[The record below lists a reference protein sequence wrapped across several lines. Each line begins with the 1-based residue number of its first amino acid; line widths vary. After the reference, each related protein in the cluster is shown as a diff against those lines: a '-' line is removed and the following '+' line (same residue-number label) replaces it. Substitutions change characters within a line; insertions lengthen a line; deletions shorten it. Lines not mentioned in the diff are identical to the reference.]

1 MKNDLELVLRKY
13 NELNEKYNSLIN
25 KKFPYED
32 KKTISRIPNKNNI
45 LLNNIR
51 KKLNN
56 RLNGVILNFPNLKNF
71 NITNANSIRN
81 QKMKKVI
88 NKESKSNNQILPN
101 KNAKSIDN
109 DLIHSLKKENEMLKK
124 IVLTYKRLNNKKSL
138 LTKEK
143 IYYNNRKQRLPEYLT
158 NSINKNN
165 SKDHSLKSKI
175 SSKQSNNKIT
185 NKSPILFLKEK
196 VNNSL
201 SQNKNI
207 AENQIINDSSLIL
220 SKNKKWFKNKKVFN
234 TINTNSHNNIKK
246 HNTYVNKILKLEAR
260 KQTGSHSKNNI
271 IKKNLNNKFKAER
284 KELLLNDR
292 YNSKSINNS
301 NNISKGK
308 NINKFTPKK
317 ESKNS
322 ESFFNHTNYNMKN
335 IPKKNNI
342 LNSTKKIDLG
352 KKFPNLKTE
361 DIKNNIIRNYL
372 YNNKSN
378 NIEHANLFNR
388 INTESI
394 NNSHNNTISN
404 TNIISN
410 ENKEYKLGNKFRLMK
425 DYKTGEENMTE
436 NTISSQK
443 IKIDRNKISF
453 KKSNIS
459 LQDSLILK
467 KKLNE
472 INDKNNQSLIKKKL
486 KIDIKNKN
494 LIINNINKYKNNKLH
509 LNFDN
514 ERIIGKNIKLSTLM
528 NDKAKTQNNT
538 INNISN
544 FNNCN
549 YIYLFNNGEKLTK

>member
-13 NELNEKYNSLIN
+13 NELNEKYSSLIN
-25 KKFPYED
+25 KKLPNED
-32 KKTISRIPNKNNI
+32 KKPISGIPNKNKI

-51 KKLNN
+51 NKLNN
-56 RLNGVILNFPNLKNF
+56 RLNGVILNYPNLKNF
-71 NITNANSIRN
+71 NTTNGKNISE
-81 QKMKKVI
+81 QKVKKVN
-88 NKESKSNNQILPN
+88 NKEIESIQILQN
-101 KNAKSIDN
+101 KNVKSIDN

-143 IYYNNRKQRLPEYLT
+143 IFYNNREQRLPEDLT

-175 SSKQSNNKIT
+175 SSKKSKNKIT

-196 VNNSL
+196 VSDSL

-207 AENQIINDSSLIL
+207 VENQIINDSSLIL

-234 TINTNSHNNIKK
+234 TINTNSHNTIRK
-246 HNTYVNKILKLEAR
+246 HNTYVNNILKLETR
-260 KQTGSHSKNNI
+260 VQSGSHSKNNI
-271 IKKNLNNKFKAER
+271 IKKKMNNKFKAKR
-284 KELLLNDR
+284 KELLLNDK
-292 YNSKSINNS
+292 YNSKSISNS
-301 NNISKGK
+301 NNMSKEK

-322 ESFFNHTNYNMKN
+322 ESFFNHTNYNN

-352 KKFPNLKTE
+352 KKFTNLKAD

-372 YNNKSN
+372 HNNKSN

-388 INTESI
+388 INTESN

-410 ENKEYKLGNKFRLMK
+410 ESKEYKLGNKFRLMK
-425 DYKTGEENMTE
+425 DYKAGEENMTE

-467 KKLNE
+467 KKINE
-472 INDKNNQSLIKKKL
+472 ICDKNNQSLIKKKL

-494 LIINNINKYKNNKLH
+494 LIINNINKYKNNKLL